1 VCQPPSTGHI
11 HISPEKSV
19 SQKES
24 NKEEEE
30 EKENNNLVDSI
41 SCPPRWVDGQLS
53 TSERGKKKR
62 KRKYFSFIFD
72 SIFFNVINISI
83 IMCCRVCA
91 RDFKGMNI
99 YYT

>member
-24 NKEEEE
+24 NKEE

-53 TSERGKKKR
+53 TSERGKKKE
-62 KRKYFSFIFD
+62 KENIFLSFSIRF
-72 SIFFNVINISI
+72 SS
-83 IMCCRVCA
+83 ML
-91 RDFKGMNI
+91 
-99 YYT
+99 